1 MPETLLIGE
10 LARRAGL
17 TPDTVRF
24 YEKKGLLDGRHR
36 TRRDNNYKEYSL
48 DALERLRL
56 ISNAKCAGFT
66 LSETMQML
74 RDWNALSEAEQEQIF
89 TDKIAQIERRMSEL
103 ERMKD
108 YLNTIMPVCI
118 TKRGCARGG

>member
-1 MPETLLIGE
+1 MIGE
-10 LARRAGL
+10 LAQRAGL

-36 TRRDNNYKEYSL
+36 TRRDNNYKEYSPA
-48 DALERLRL
+48 ALERLRL

-66 LSETMQML
+66 LSEMMQMF

-89 TDKIAQIERRMSEL
+89 TDKIAQIEQRMAEL
-103 ERMKD
+103 EKMKD
-108 YLNTIMPVCI
+108 YLKTIMPQCV
-118 TKRGCARGG
+118 TARGCSAKAR

>member
-1 MPETLLIGE
+1 MLISE

-48 DALERLRL
+48 DALERLHL

-89 TDKIAQIERRMSEL
+89 TDKIAQIERRMGEL
-103 ERMKD
+103 EKMKD
-108 YLNTIMPVCI
+108 YLNTIKPLCI
-118 TKRGCARGG
+118 TKRGCAGGG